1 MRWTQTLNLYR
12 ATEWGLSLQQA
23 TLFAFLYELPS
34 WAASTRMEEEDR
46 LYYYASHK
54 KIADELPILGMK
66 KDAIYRNI
74 NKLIDLG
81 LVDSWV
87 VGGKRN
93 HYAVTDKGKLWN
105 STLQILPD
113 VTCDQA
119 SEEGKGSTTVKK
131 PTSGVAPTSANET
144 TSVTEPTHLGS
155 KPEVTPVLGPT
166 NNIINNNNIN
176 NTYPPTPQEGKEEVA
191 LSVPD
196 EVQKRNPPDRMPQD
210 FPEQVQEIYN
220 RVAEKHSN
228 ACGWNNIK
236 LDNTLAIKRL
246 YLERE
251 MKSLSEWEA
260 YLESLM
266 SSRFGKSMS
275 AITVKFAL
283 KDDTVCN
290 CMDGV
295 YTKTSLSPRQP
306 ERV

>member
-23 TLFAFLYELPS
+23 TLFAFIYELPS
-34 WAASTRMEEEDR
+34 WATSTRMEDEDR

-87 VGGKRN
+87 VGGKHN
-93 HYAVTDKGKLWN
+93 HYAVTEKGKLWN
-105 STLQILPD
+105 STQQILPD
-113 VTCDQA
+113 ITCDQTPDDV
-119 SEEGKGSTTVKK
+119 ETTPVEN
-131 PTSGVAPTSANET
+131 PTSGVEPTSVQKT
-144 TSVTEPTHLGS
+144 TSVTEPTYLGS
-155 KPEVTPVLGPT
+155 KPEVTPALGPT

-176 NTYPPTPQEGKEEVA
+176 NTYPPTPQEGKDGGAE
-191 LSVPD
+191 SVPD
-196 EVQKRNPPDRMPQD
+196 EVQKPKPPPDRMPQK

-220 RVAEKHSN
+220 RVAEKYSN

-246 YLERE
+246 YLDRD
-251 MKSLSEWEA
+251 MKSLSEWED
-260 YLESLM
+260 YLDSLM
-266 SSRFGKSMS
+266 SSRFGKSMA
-275 AITVKFAL
+275 AITAKFAL

-295 YTKTSLSPRQP
+295 YAKTSLSPRQP
-306 ERV
+306 ENA